1 MSKILGI
8 DTSNYTTSVAVIEEG
23 TLIYDNRK
31 ILDVD
36 LGKKGLRQSEALF
49 QHIKNLPILL
59 ESHKVQNINAVAVS
73 TKPRPCEGSYMP
85 VFKAGETVAKSIASV
100 LGIPLI
106 ETTHQEGHIEAGCYS
121 IGFNEDE
128 FIVFHMSGGTSE
140 ILMYNKNKENTVE
153 LIGGTKDISFGQF
166 LDRVGVALGFD
177 FPAGKYVDELALS
190 IKETELIIPSRVE
203 GLYFN
208 LSGQETQAQKYIEKG
223 FKKEEIAL
231 ATMKCVAKTLDKL
244 IATLLKTYNKKILLI
259 GGVASSKYIAKFINK
274 KYNGSVFISKPEFA
288 QDNAIGVALIGLKK
302 LYNCNNRRD

>member
-8 DTSNYTTSVAVIEEG
+8 DTSNYTTSVAVVEDG

-49 QHIKNLPILL
+49 QHIKNLPTLL
-59 ESHKVQNINAVAVS
+59 DSIKVQNIDAVAVS
-73 TKPRPCEGSYMP
+73 TKPRPCEDSYMP

-106 ETTHQEGHIEAGCYS
+106 ETTHQEGHIEAGSYS

-140 ILMYNKNKENTVE
+140 ILMYNKNKQNKVE

-166 LDRVGVALGFD
+166 LDRVGVALGYD
-177 FPAGKYVDELALS
+177 FPAGKYVDELSLS
-190 IKETELIIPSRVE
+190 INETELVIPSKVE

-208 LSGQETQAQKYIEKG
+208 LSGQETHAHKYIEKG

-231 ATMKCVAKTLDKL
+231 ATMKCIAKTLDKL
-244 IATLLKTYNKKILLI
+244 IAFLLKNYNKKILLI
-259 GGVASSKYIAKFINK
+259 GGVASSKYIANFINK
-274 KYNGSVFISKPEFA
+274 KYNGSVFISKPDYA
-288 QDNAIGVALIGLKK
+288 QDNAIGVALIGMKK
-302 LYNCNNRRD
+302 LYFYNNRRD

>member
-8 DTSNYTTSVAVIEEG
+8 DTSNYTTSVAVVEDG

-49 QHIKNLPILL
+49 QHIKNLPTLL
-59 ESHKVQNINAVAVS
+59 DSIKVQNIDAVAVS
-73 TKPRPCEGSYMP
+73 TKPRPCEDSYMP

-106 ETTHQEGHIEAGCYS
+106 ETTHQEGHIEAGSYS

-140 ILMYNKNKENTVE
+140 ILMYNKNKQNKVE

-166 LDRVGVALGFD
+166 LDRVGVALGYD
-177 FPAGKYVDELALS
+177 FPAGKYVDELSLS
-190 IKETELIIPSRVE
+190 INETELVIPSKVE

-208 LSGQETQAQKYIEKG
+208 LSGQETHAHKYIEKG

-231 ATMKCVAKTLDKL
+231 ATMKCIAKTLDKL
-244 IATLLKTYNKKILLI
+244 IVFLLKNYNKKILLI
-259 GGVASSKYIAKFINK
+259 GGVASSKYIANFINK
-274 KYNGSVFISKPEFA
+274 KYNGSVFISKPDYA
-288 QDNAIGVALIGLKK
+288 QDNAIGVALIGMKK
-302 LYNCNNRRD
+302 LYFYNNRRD